1 MRTMNLIMCWIMV
14 IMSCFFLA
22 MCVWTLEWQLML
34 CGIAITA
41 IVILQLRHELGRA

>member
-14 IMSCFFLA
+14 LLSCFFLA

-34 CGIAITA
+34 CGVAITF
-41 IVILQLRHELGRA
+41 IVVLQLHHELTRP